1 MTKNR
6 HHTSETENVPPAASA
21 AEQAGLEETP
31 DGQSDP
37 AAQAKISAAAGQ
49 RGTHGDLVSGLAGL
63 PAIGALDGIRSNAQ
77 AGYYKTVPAE
87 QLVTD
92 LEGLTLED
100 EAHKAARDKLI
111 EQARSGAFSAPPK

>member
-6 HHTSETENVPPAASA
+6 HTSESENVPPAASA
-21 AEQAGLEETP
+21 AEQANLEPTP
-31 DGQSDP
+31 EGQSDP
-37 AAQAKISAAAGQ
+37 AAQAKISVAAGQ

-63 PAIGALDGIRSNAQ
+63 PAIGALDGIRANAQ

-92 LEGLTLED
+92 LEALSFESD
-100 EAHKAARDKLI
+100 EHTAARDKLV